1 MDLNFYMVI
10 GAAGELFYIRTKL
23 FELLPVQVL
32 LDDFILSMIIC
43 QQGYRVVYE
52 PAAFASEAPSL

>member
-1 MDLNFYMVI
+1 MVI